1 LVYALV
7 WGLIKNLAKNISY
20 IIDGDKFS
28 LEISKQTMPFAV
40 LCVAVNPGTKGTSVS
55 DECAD
60 WHDSFL
66 AAINQGMLSDV
77 VVYADSSHEITA
89 LLKTCSRKEAAQ
101 TSRIVRSLMMIDYPS
116 AKPYFSTI
124 FVEHKSVNAP
134 QVLSQLREN
143 LDAHIDEDS
152 SRIEVNST
160 FE

>member
-1 LVYALV
+1 MNADARAT
-7 WGLIKNLAKNISY
+7 NA
-20 IIDGDKFS
+20 ID
-28 LEISKQTMPFAV
+28 EH
-40 LCVAVNPGTKGTSVS
+40 
-55 DECAD
+55 AD

-77 VVYADSSHEITA
+77 VVYADSNHEITA
-89 LLKTCSRKEAAQ
+89 LLKTCTKKEAGQA
-101 TSRIVRSLMMIDYPS
+101 SRIVRSLLMIDYPS

-124 FVEHKSVNAP
+124 FVKHKHVNAH